1 MVFGEESL
9 LLKLRKWKK
18 KIIKCNYAYSK
29 KGYQFQLDSNWIIKT
44 LTQLHLTLVY
54 PDSTIP
60 LGNGF
65 KPYFPYPWKIPSV
78 H

>member
-1 MVFGEESL
+1 M
-9 LLKLRKWKK
+9 
-18 KIIKCNYAYSK
+18 
-29 KGYQFQLDSNWIIKT
+29 KT

-54 PDSTIP
+54 PDSAIP